1 MFFKEA
7 THMQKN
13 LNNEHL
19 VKARENEQASVRREP
34 RRTPRQ
40 LMIGVAAFAI
50 VVIAALVF
58 AMPQQGGA
66 YEAVEAYLK
75 TEPVLMEKYGENFAW
90 RLTSSEIVTRMGHE
104 GQDVRTGV
112 YLVQIGGDTWEI
124 AAHQVHDAWAA
135 CPQCLKQLGV
145 EE

>member
-1 MFFKEA
+1 
-7 THMQKN
+7 MQKN

-19 VKARENEQASVRREP
+19 VRDPLREKAEVRKEP
-34 RRTPRQ
+34 KRTTKQ
-40 LMIGVAAFAI
+40 LLIGVALLIVLAGAAI
-50 VVIAALVF
+50 IF
-58 AMPQQGGA
+58 SMPQQGDA
-66 YEAVEAYLK
+66 FSAVEAYLK